1 MRLLK
6 ENELKEKKDQIKFEE
21 KLLKER
27 SIELKRFIREDQARL
42 RKEQANKKENF
53 LRKLDWIKKLR
64 ASEKEKK

>member
-1 MRLLK
+1 MNLK
-6 ENELKEKKDQIKFEE
+6 KKKIKLNLRKNF
-21 KLLKER
+21 KER

-42 RKEQANKKENF
+42 RKNKLIKKENF

>member
-1 MRLLK
+1 MNLK
-6 ENELKEKKDQIKFEE
+6 KKKIKLNLR

-42 RKEQANKKENF
+42 RKEQANKKRKF
-53 LRKLDWIKKLR
+53 LEKIRLDKKLR